1 VSKHS
6 SGLWESSALFQ
17 VKIFSSKPF
26 FYPFFLTTC
35 FSTPRSFNMWAA
47 KPGVLR
53 GVESMLPV
61 KGWLLNELLVHV
73 REQAREAAIVVNGD
87 LLARF
92 PSDTVHEELCIID
105 VR

>member
-1 VSKHS
+1 
-6 SGLWESSALFQ
+6 
-17 VKIFSSKPF
+17 
-26 FYPFFLTTC
+26 
-35 FSTPRSFNMWAA
+35 
-47 KPGVLR
+47 
-53 GVESMLPV
+53 MLPV